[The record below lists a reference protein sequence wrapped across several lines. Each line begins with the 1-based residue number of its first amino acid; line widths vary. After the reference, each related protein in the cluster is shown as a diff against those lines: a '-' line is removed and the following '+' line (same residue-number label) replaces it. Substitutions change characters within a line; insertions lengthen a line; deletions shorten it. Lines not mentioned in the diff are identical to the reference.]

1 MSGYSAAMLNAFM
14 EGKLREMASRTP
26 TDLMLEVLEG
36 ERYRKVYRMVGRF
49 FFNPNPG
56 GE

>member
-36 ERYRKVYRMVGRF
+36 ERYREVHRIVSRLY
-49 FFNPNPG
+49 FNPAR
-56 GE
+56 